1 MLHRKSHTIEMLH
14 SREDWI
20 LKVISWILLIS
31 ATLVVFL
38 PLIVIVSSSFKTEA
52 EIFSFPMTL
61 IPDNPIVSNFLR
73 LKTETV
79 NFPLY
84 IFNSF
89 KVTILIVVLQL
100 ATAATGGYVFS
111 KMKWPFRDTVFLM
124 YISTMMVPIQ
134 VYIISQFI
142 VIRNLNLMD
151 THAALILVSSFTAFG
166 TFLIKQFFMTV
177 PDSLLEVARI
187 DGAGEWYIFGRIML
201 PLSTPVLATTT
212 IFSFRYF
219 WNDFFNPLI
228 YITSPEKKT
237 LPLGLA
243 DFATE
248 YFTYYGPQMAAALL
262 SLIPVMIVF
271 FSAQKYIVQ
280 GVATTG
286 LKG

>member
-1 MLHRKSHTIEMLH
+1 MM
-14 SREDWI
+14 SRNKTLDI
-20 LKVISWILLIS
+20 LGWILLI
-31 ATLVVFL
+31 AAAAVVIL
-38 PLIVIVSSSFKTEA
+38 PLIVTISSSFKQES

-61 IPDNPIVSNFLR
+61 IPARPTIENFLH
-73 LKTETV
+73 LYTDKV

-89 KVTILIVVLQL
+89 KVTLIIVILQL
-100 ATAATGGYVFS
+100 FTAATGGYAFS
-111 KMKWPFRDTVFLM
+111 KMKWPFRNTVFLL
-124 YISTMMVPIQ
+124 YISTMMVPLQ

-142 VIRNLNLMD
+142 IIRNFHLFD
-151 THAALILVSSFTAFG
+151 THLALILVSSFTAFG

-177 PDSLLEVARI
+177 PDSLLEAARI
-187 DGAGEWYIFGRIML
+187 DGAGEWYTFSRIMI
-201 PLSTPVLATTT
+201 PLSKPVLATTV

-219 WNDFFNPLI
+219 WNDFFTPLI
-228 YITSPEKKT
+228 YINSPEKKT

-271 FSAQKYIVQ
+271 FAAQKYIVQ